1 MPKSGS
7 WTLRWCFVSPGY
19 RSTQVLAGDS
29 RSSGGAEAQIAHL
42 AAALAGLGHEVS
54 LIYGDGQTQSLS
66 KIAGVSC
73 IAAAPAWR
81 LPASLPAFWR
91 AMDTLRPDVLYA
103 RLPTDFI
110 WLMGLFA
117 RSRRDTRFIYA
128 LANDVHC
135 TAWTAYDH
143 KKWFHAPLF
152 SLGMRSTD
160 VIAVQHHQ
168 QSAMLNPRLRE
179 RSAHVPNL
187 VRSVSEHPRVY
198 DTATIDAIWI
208 AKIRTSKQLH
218 LFLDLAEALP
228 RLRFAVVGGF
238 DPTVSSTV
246 KVALEERIRR
256 LKNLTFYGPKRDNEV
271 MALLSKANALVN
283 TSSVEGFPNTMLEAW
298 SIGVPVVSLSV
309 DPGGVIEQKGI
320 GFVSRTMTQL
330 VHDVDTIVRTKSLNQ
345 RCGELALS
353 YVRRQHSLEAVC
365 RALERALPGVQLGRC
380 RTWNVATPSLDRS

>member
-1 MPKSGS
+1 M
-7 WTLRWCFVSPGY
+7 RWCFVSPGCT
-19 RSTQVLAGDS
+19 STQVLAGDT

-42 AAALAGLGHEVS
+42 AAALVGLGHEVG
-54 LIYGDGQTQSLS
+54 LIYGDGQTQSVS
-66 KIAGVSC
+66 KISGVMC

-81 LPASLPAFWR
+81 FPASLPAFWR

-103 RLPTDFI
+103 RLPTDFL

-128 LANDVHC
+128 LASDLHC
-135 TAWTAYDH
+135 TPWTAYDH

-160 VIAVQHHQ
+160 VIAVQHHE
-168 QSAMLNPRLRE
+168 QSATLNPHLRE

-187 VRSVSEHPRVY
+187 VRSVCEHPRVY
-198 DTATIDAIWI
+198 DTTTIDAIWI
-208 AKIRTSKQLH
+208 GKIRSIKQLH
-218 LFLDLAEALP
+218 LFLDLAEAMP

-238 DPTVSSTV
+238 DPTESSMLQA
-246 KVALEERIRR
+246 ALAQRIRK
-256 LKNLTFYGPKRDNEV
+256 LKNLTFYGPKPDDEV
-271 MALLSKANALVN
+271 ISLLSKAKALVN
-283 TSSVEGFPNTMLEAW
+283 TSRAEGFPNTMLEAW

-309 DPGGVIEQKGI
+309 DPGGVIEQEGI
-320 GFVSRTMTQL
+320 GFVSRTVTQL
-330 VHDVDTIVRTKSLNQ
+330 VHDVDRIVRTKSLNQ

-365 RALERALPGVQLGRC
+365 QALERALPGVQLGRAPDQE
-380 RTWNVATPSLDRS
+380 RRDAIYGSQLNRIRRQE